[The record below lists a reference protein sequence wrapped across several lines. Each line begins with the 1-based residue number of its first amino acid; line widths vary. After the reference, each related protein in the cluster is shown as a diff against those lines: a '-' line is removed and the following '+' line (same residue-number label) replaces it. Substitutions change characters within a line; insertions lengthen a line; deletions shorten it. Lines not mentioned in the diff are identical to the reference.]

1 MMCNVA
7 LERRMGFL
15 SLDAGDLTQDMFTI
29 MTALK
34 GLYLLSSPA
43 LKRLYGFV
51 NTIKVTIM

>member
-34 GLYLLSSPA
+34 GLYLLSCPHSS
-43 LKRLYGFV
+43 LKTYMVLL
-51 NTIKVTIM
+51 KSM